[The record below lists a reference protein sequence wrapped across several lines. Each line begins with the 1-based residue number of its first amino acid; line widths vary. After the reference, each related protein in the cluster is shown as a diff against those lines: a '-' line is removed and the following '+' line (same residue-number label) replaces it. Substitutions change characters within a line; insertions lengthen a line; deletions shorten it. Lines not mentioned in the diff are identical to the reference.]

1 MGMGLRIDEKS
12 ILFCYNKIGDNMKKI
27 KILLLLFIICF
38 CINVNA
44 LEFDL
49 NSNHA
54 ILYNL
59 NDSSVLYEKNST
71 DKTSIASL
79 TKIMTGIVA
88 IENID
93 NLDEKVKLTN
103 ADFKGLREAN
113 LVTAGFKVGEEV
125 TYRDLLYGLML
136 SSGAD
141 AAQSLTRLVAGSIDN
156 YISLMNQKAV
166 DLGLKNTHFINP
178 TGLDAEGHYS
188 TVEDIGILFQYA
200 IKNEEFLNIIKTK
213 KYTISNGRITLTSTI
228 ERAKQRYGLNMD
240 YILGGKT
247 GTTGD
252 AGYCLATI
260 ANYNG
265 VDYMLVTA
273 KTNFPSTQPLNYQD
287 AKTVY
292 EYFMNNYGY
301 HNVLAKGDKLV
312 SINTLYAKKDKI
324 DFYSNQ
330 ELEMYLEN
338 TYDKDKLIYKYTGI
352 NEIPYDMEIGTKLGK
367 VELYNGDTLLTTVEI
382 DLEEKLEFDLIKFL
396 SINRVAVISVM
407 LGVVLLIIVLI
418 LIIRKIKMKKN
429 INKKVEV

>member
-1 MGMGLRIDEKS
+1 MKRIKV
-12 ILFCYNKIGDNMKKI
+12 
-27 KILLLLFIICF
+27 LLLLLIMSF

-44 LEFDL
+44 VEFEL

-59 NDSSVLYEKNST
+59 NDNSVLYEKNST

-103 ADFKGLREAN
+103 ADFIGLREAN
-113 LVTAGFKVGEEV
+113 LATAGFRVGEEV

-136 SSGAD
+136 PSGAD
-141 AAQSLTRLVAGSIDN
+141 AAQALTRLVAGSIDN
-156 YISLMNQKAV
+156 YMNLMNDKAV
-166 DLGLKNTHFINP
+166 ELGLKDTHFVNP

-188 TVEDIGILFQYA
+188 TVEDVATLFQYA

-213 KYTISNGRITLTSTI
+213 KYTTSNGRITFTSTI
-228 ERAKQRYGLNMD
+228 EKAKQRYGLGMD
-240 YILGGKT
+240 YVLGGKT

-273 KTNFPSTQPLNYQD
+273 KTIFPSTQPLNYQD
-287 AKTVY
+287 AKTIY
-292 EYFMNNYGY
+292 EYFMNNYAY

-312 SINTLYAKKDKI
+312 SIKTLYAKKDKV
-324 DFYSNQ
+324 DFYSDE

-338 TYDKDKLIYKYTGI
+338 TYDKEKLIYKNKGI
-352 NEIPYDMEIGTKLGK
+352 EEITYDMEVGTKLGK

-382 DLEEKLEFDLIKFL
+382 NLEEEMEFDLIKFL
-396 SINRVAVISVM
+396 SINRVAVISIS
-407 LGVVLLIIVLI
+407 VVSVLIIILLIF
-418 LIIRKIKMKKN
+418 IIKKL
-429 INKKVEV
+429 NKKSNKKSKSK

>member
-12 ILFCYNKIGDNMKKI
+12 ILFCYNKKGDNMKKI

-71 DKTSIASL
+71 DITNIASL

-136 SSGAD
+136 PSGAD
-141 AAQSLTRLVAGSIDN
+141 AAQALTRLVAGSIDN
-156 YISLMNQKAV
+156 YINLMNQKAV
-166 DLGLKNTHFINP
+166 ELGLKNTHFINP

-213 KYTISNGRITLTSTI
+213 KYTISNGRITLISTI

-265 VDYMLVTA
+265 IDYMLVTA

-292 EYFMNNYGY
+292 EYFMKNYGY

-312 SINTLYAKKDKI
+312 SINTLYAKKDMI

-396 SINRVAVISVM
+396 SINRVAVISILVII
-407 LGVVLLIIVLI
+407 LLVIISLVC
-418 LIIRKIKMKKN
+418 IIKKLNKKKKIKIKK
-429 INKKVEV
+429 

>member
-1 MGMGLRIDEKS
+1 MKRIKV
-12 ILFCYNKIGDNMKKI
+12 
-27 KILLLLFIICF
+27 LLLLLIMSF

-44 LEFDL
+44 VEFEL

-59 NDSSVLYEKNST
+59 NDNTVLYEKNST

-103 ADFKGLREAN
+103 ADFIGLREAN
-113 LVTAGFKVGEEV
+113 LATAGFRVGEEV

-136 SSGAD
+136 PSGAD
-141 AAQSLTRLVAGSIDN
+141 AAQALTRLIAGSIDN
-156 YISLMNQKAV
+156 YMNLMNQKAV
-166 DLGLKNTHFINP
+166 ELGLKNTHFVNP

-188 TVEDIGILFQYA
+188 TVEDVGTLFQYA

-213 KYTISNGRITLTSTI
+213 KYTTSNGRITFTSTI
-228 ERAKQRYGLNMD
+228 EKSKDRYGLSMD
-240 YILGGKT
+240 YVLGGKT

-273 KTNFPSTQPLNYQD
+273 KTIFPSTQPLNYQD
-287 AKTVY
+287 AKTIY
-292 EYFMNNYGY
+292 EYFMNNYAY

-312 SINTLYAKKDKI
+312 SIKTLYAKKDKV
-324 DFYSNQ
+324 DFYSDE

-338 TYDKDKLIYKYTGI
+338 TYDKEKIIYKYTGI
-352 NEIPYDMEIGTKLGK
+352 DEIPYDMEVGTKLGK

-382 DLEEKLEFDLIKFL
+382 NLEEEMEFDLIKFL
-396 SINRVAVISVM
+396 SINRVAVISIS
-407 LGVVLLIIVLI
+407 VVRVLIIILLIF
-418 LIIRKIKMKKN
+418 IIKKLNKKSNKKNKMKVKV
-429 INKKVEV
+429 NK